1 MAELST
7 GRERAVAKEMQKV
20 ALAFPL
26 SEANPATHRRYFRS
40 IGREVAWGL
49 TLNK

>member
-1 MAELST
+1 MSS
-7 GRERAVAKEMQKV
+7 GRERAVAKEMQAV
-20 ALAFPL
+20 AKQFPL

-40 IGREVAWGL
+40 IGREAAWGL